1 MTNVYLVSE
10 PTYPYNEYNWTA
22 QIQEIKNRNPDII
35 LIISLFELE
44 AFDSIYGPFVQKIS
58 SWLRQN
64 NKTIEAIVPGIRPNN
79 FNHVH
84 FHHIPGFIIYFYKQ
98 YNEYRYKRDLS
109 SRSAINYD
117 DCEHFNN
124 SHLKLFTCYM
134 NNPRYER
141 ALLLDN
147 LVKNE
152 LVSKGV
158 VTFHVRPTSAIFNNN
173 TTEFYRWQYH
183 DGSRLFDEFDF
194 VLNSQQQYTGDKLPK
209 SFFKAFLDIVCESE
223 YKDDWFFM
231 TEKTLKSISSLK
243 PFLTLASRGHNKEFL
258 VKKYGFKLYDEY
270 FDYSFDDKP
279 LEGRVQ
285 GIVDNL
291 KRLSDDI
298 DLNKFTYKDLYREL
312 LPKLFYNQYRVL
324 EIYHD
329 KNLTLP
335 DFIQKNFNDFS
346 FINQP
351 DPQIFLGYTQWIHQ
365 KRNI

>member
-1 MTNVYLVSE
+1 MTSVYLVSQ
-10 PTYPYNEYNWTA
+10 PTYPYNEYNWTK
-22 QIQEIKNRNPDII
+22 QIQDIKTSNPDTI
-35 LIISLFELE
+35 LIICDNELE
-44 AFDSIYGPFVQKIS
+44 AFDVIYGPFVKKIS

-64 NKTIEAIVPGIRPNN
+64 NKTIEAIIPGIRLNN
-79 FNHVH
+79 FNHVN
-84 FHHIPGFIIYFYKQ
+84 FHSIPGFIIYFFRCF
-98 YNEYRYKRDLS
+98 NNYRYKRDLS
-109 SRSAINYD
+109 SRSFINYE
-117 DCEHFNN
+117 DCEHLNN

-147 LVKNE
+147 LVKNK

-158 VTFHVRPTSAIFNNN
+158 VTFHVRPTLPVFNNN

-183 DGSRLFDEFDF
+183 DGSRLFDEFDY
-194 VLNSQQQYTGDKLPK
+194 VLNSEEKYTGDILPK
-209 SFFKAFLDIVCESE
+209 SFFKGFLDVVCESE

-231 TEKTLKSISSLK
+231 TEKTLKSVSSLK
-243 PFLTLASRGHNKEFL
+243 PFITYASRGHNKEFL

-279 LEGRVQ
+279 LQGRVQ

-329 KNLTLP
+329 KNMTVP
-335 DFIQKNFNDFS
+335 DFIQKDLHNFS

-351 DPQIFLGYTQWIHQ
+351 DPQIFLGYAQWILQ
-365 KRNI
+365 KRNT